1 MLAPSLARARTRT
14 RRSQLVVLP
23 HTLASHPALAQPLAL
38 ARPYAAARTPHF
50 TTPDQ
55 PLHSTPR
62 HPTSPTALSQDDYAP
77 PVLSIGL
84 TFRRV
89 FRYAVFASVGIVLTV
104 ATGYAGTHAW
114 IEWSQLG
121 RPKVAREDDPDEWL
135 DEREGWSGLH
145 TTRGGGT
152 DPRLGVKARIAVRAA
167 YFAQTSG
174 TGNAAVM
181 PAETHVSSPGAAA
194 GTTRP
199 GGRVISSEDELA
211 SLGSQVNDSSWLEAE
226 QYLVTALS
234 LAHVKGISLVESL
247 EWEKHVE
254 QGGVDRAAVELE
266 ERLAGIRELI
276 GGRPR
281 LEAARDGW
289 EKIYYALSSS
299 PTSDPARRDEH
310 GWEVR
315 EKVKASRKMAE
326 VSARIAEL
334 WREGSDERRAE
345 NRRAEGWFVGGLVPA
360 LAVSE
365 GQSLKGE
372 ALDKLVPGGDG
383 NGKSASPKS
392 SWFAFWS
399 RRQPTSSS
407 TSSAAGLSPELAHLV
422 ALIPSAPA
430 APLSPATH
438 RSILSSLISLETFL
452 ARRRD
457 DPTSTASSRLPPTLP
472 AAQAIQSAAL
482 DYARTLLE
490 RCDPLPSVVHL
501 TSSSPSLPPP
511 ASLSRALSTLFYT
524 TRLAALQTHNAECTL
539 ALSSPRPSS
548 LALSSSLSSIREAIT
563 SAQMVVDASA
573 ALEARLETAR
583 TMFGVGGESEEEKA
597 FGACLKR
604 VRRDAERVVKIA
616 EGLDEV
622 VSGMGGRKK

>member
-1 MLAPSLARARTRT
+1 MLARPLTRAPT
-14 RRSQLVVLP
+14 RRIPLLLLP
-23 HTLASHPALAQPLAL
+23 HTPAPSSSLAL
-38 ARPYAAARTPHF
+38 APGLTRAYARTPQF
-50 TTPDQ
+50 TTPDE
-55 PLHSTPR
+55 PLYSTPAQSPSNP
-62 HPTSPTALSQDDYAP
+62 HLPPTALSQDDYAS

-104 ATGYAGTHAW
+104 AGGYAGTHWW
-114 IEWSQLG
+114 IEHVQLSA
-121 RPKVAREDDPDEWL
+121 PKVKGQDDPDEWL

-145 TTRGGGT
+145 TAKRGGT
-152 DPRLGVKARIAVRAA
+152 DPRLGIKARMAVRAA

-174 TGNAAVM
+174 TGTAAL
-181 PAETHVSSPGAAA
+181 PAENAVSNPDSAFAV
-194 GTTRP
+194 TRP
-199 GGRVISSEDELA
+199 GGRFISSEDDLA
-211 SLGSQVNDSSWLEAE
+211 ALGAQVNDSSWLEAE
-226 QYLVTALS
+226 QYLVTALA
-234 LAHVKGISLVESL
+234 LAQDKGISLIESL

-289 EKIYYALSSS
+289 ERIYYALSAS
-299 PTSDPARRDEH
+299 PTSDPARGEEQE
-310 GWEVR
+310 WEQR

-345 NRRAEGWFVGGLVPA
+345 NRRAEGWFVGGLIPA
-360 LAVSE
+360 LAASE
-365 GQSLKGE
+365 GQSLKGD
-372 ALDKLVPGGDG
+372 ALDKLVPEGE
-383 NGKSASPKS
+383 GKSVSPKS

-399 RRQPTSSS
+399 RRQPTASSSASTS
-407 TSSAAGLSPELAHLV
+407 TSSSGLSPELAHLV
-422 ALIPSAPA
+422 ALIPSAPS

-457 DPTSTASSRLPPTLP
+457 DPSSSTRLPPTLP
-472 AAQAIQSAAL
+472 SAQAVQSAAL
-482 DYARTLLE
+482 AYARTRLE

-501 TSSSPSLPPP
+501 ASSTPSLPSST
-511 ASLSRALSTLFYT
+511 SLSRALSTLFYT
-524 TRLAALQTHNAECTL
+524 TRHAALSTHHAECAL
-539 ALSSPRPSS
+539 ALSPRASS
-548 LALSSSLSSIREAIT
+548 TTLSSSLASIRAAT
-563 SAQMVVDASA
+563 TDARMVIDASA

-583 TMFGVGGESEEEKA
+583 SVLGGESEEEKA
-597 FGACLKR
+597 FGGCLRR
-604 VRRDAERVVKIA
+604 VRRDAERVVKMG
-616 EGLDEV
+616 EGLERV
-622 VSGMGGRKK
+622 VSGMQGKR